1 MSIIEDKC
9 TDREGYFVRNSMKYK
24 IEEKEIRIVLKID
37 DQEYINIT
45 EKEQF
50 QKIGNGLYVHDF
62 NTVEEGIE
70 FIQKMISVLV
80 RIEDVLILR
89 DYIILWNDADDA
101 YEFVNLLFEPKSS
114 IGDYGLSRINFYT
127 EIEGDTYSVDLDYG
141 FDADIKISVS
151 KMLEGKNLCA
161 KFGDYMS
168 NFEKIVDNI
177 LKEE

>member
-1 MSIIEDKC
+1 MSIIEVKC
-9 TDREGYFVRNSMKYK
+9 TDREGYFVRNSIKYK
-24 IEEKEIRIVLKID
+24 IEEKEIRIVLKIED
-37 DQEYINIT
+37 KEYINIG

-50 QKIGNGLYVHDF
+50 QNIGNGFYVRNFD
-62 NTVEEGIE
+62 TVEEGIE
-70 FIQKMISVLV
+70 FIKKMKLVLV
-80 RIEDVLILR
+80 KIEDVLILK
-89 DYIILWNDADDA
+89 DYIILWNDADDT
-101 YEFVNLLFEPKSS
+101 YEFVNLLFKPKSS

-161 KFGDYMS
+161 KFEDYMN